1 MDDINIM
8 SLEERESHIRKRE
21 ENKLLINVNTSNY
34 CFITMFGCI
43 NLDVIFFLLFPIIYF
58 SLKSLLYY
66 LKISL

>member
-1 MDDINIM
+1 MDVINIM